1 MIAWPLLLVFA
12 QAPSPAGDAYQ
23 ALHTREYDRAITLFR
38 EAVAA
43 SPANPALRKDLAYAL
58 LKIGD
63 TESARDQFGEA
74 ARLDASDRQAA
85 LEYAFLCFETNRRAE
100 ARRIFDRLRKQ
111 GSATAAE
118 AFGNIDRPLAEGID
132 RWGAVVEQAPEN
144 LSARRELARLAEERD
159 ELALAAENYLAAWRL
174 RPTDRDL
181 LVGLGR
187 VWKTLGRAE
196 QASAALLAASR
207 GSSPRAADQARE
219 LLPPRYPYVNEFRR
233 ALELDP
239 ANVELRRELAYLL
252 LAMGRQPEAEAEFA
266 RTLEVSSGDR
276 LSAAQLGLLLLAR
289 GERDPGMR
297 LLAGVLAGEDALS
310 RRVRDSLAGGAK
322 RWTPQSIDVRS
333 PAQLGDVSYKT
344 GMTQDALRH
353 FTMAYQKD
361 PFDFNVMLKLGW
373 TLNVLKDDARAAGWF
388 RLASKSPD
396 PVVASEATQAYR
408 NLRPSKSRLRTTV
421 WAFPIWSSRW
431 HDAFSY
437 AQAKTELRTGI
448 VRPYLSVRFIG
459 NTRQPGD
466 QALAEAAPQYLSE
479 TALVFAAGLATR
491 PWRGAILWA
500 EAGEAV
506 SYVRRP
512 GRAKPDY
519 RGGVAFGR
527 HFGAPLGGEAR
538 GMFAETSVDGVFLS
552 RFDNDFLAY
561 WQTRAGYTLP
571 DAGPLRWQVYANA
584 NLTGDARGQAWANLG
599 EVGPGLRFR
608 LEPLPATF
616 SVNLLRGAYT
626 RGGYEPR
633 GPNFVDLRIGLWYAF
648 SR

>member
-1 MIAWPLLLVFA
+1 MIAWAFLVVFA
-12 QAPSPAGDAYQ
+12 QAPSPAGAAYQ
-23 ALHTREYDRAITLFR
+23 SLHNRDYDRAITSFR
-38 EAVAA
+38 EAIAT
-43 SPANPALRKDLAYAL
+43 SPANPALRKDLAYTL

-63 TESARDQFGEA
+63 TESARDEFGEA
-74 ARLDASDRQAA
+74 ARLDAADRQAA
-85 LEYAFLCFETNRRAE
+85 LEYAFLCFETKRRVE
-100 ARRIFDRLRKQ
+100 ARRIFDRLRRE
-111 GSATAAE
+111 GDATAAE
-118 AFGNIDRPLAEGID
+118 AFGNIDRPLAEGIA
-132 RWGAVVEQAPEN
+132 RWSAVVEQSPEN

-159 ELALAAENYLAAWRL
+159 DLALAAGNYLAAWRL
-174 RPTDRDL
+174 RPADRDL

-187 VWKTLGRAE
+187 VWNALGRAE
-196 QASAALLAASR
+196 EAAAAFLAASR

-219 LLPPRYPYVNEFRR
+219 LLPHRYPYVNEFRR

-252 LAMGRQPEAEAEFA
+252 LAMGRQPEAEVEFT
-266 RTLEVSSGDR
+266 RTLQVSPRDR

-289 GERDPGMR
+289 GERDRGMR
-297 LLAGVLAGEDALS
+297 LLEGVLTDDDALS
-310 RRVRDSLAGGAK
+310 RCVRASLAGGVK
-322 RWTPQSIDVRS
+322 SGKPQSIDVRS
-333 PAQLGDVSYKT
+333 PGQLGDLSYKA

-353 FTMAYQKD
+353 FTAANEKD

-388 RLASKSPD
+388 RLASRSPD
-396 PVVASEATQAYR
+396 PAIASEAERAYR
-408 NLRPSKSRLRTTV
+408 NLQPSRSRFKTTV

-448 VRPYLSVRFIG
+448 MRPYLSLRFIG
-459 NTRQPGD
+459 NTRQPGE
-466 QALAEAAPQYLSE
+466 QALGEAAPQYLSE
-479 TALVFAAGLATR
+479 TAFVFAGGLATR
-491 PWRGAILWA
+491 AWRGTMLWA

-512 GRAKPDY
+512 GRAKADY
-519 RGGVAFGR
+519 RGGVTFAR
-527 HFGAPLGGEAR
+527 HFGAALGGEAR
-538 GMFAETSVDGVFLS
+538 GLFAETSADGVFLS
-552 RFDNDFLAY
+552 RFDNDLLVY

-571 DAGPLRWQVYANA
+571 GAGLLRWQLYANA
-584 NLTGDARGQAWANLG
+584 NVTADARGQAWANIG

-608 LEPLPATF
+608 LEPMPATF

-626 RGGYEPR
+626 RPGYEPR
-633 GPNFVDLRIGLWYAF
+633 RPNFVDVRIGLWYAF